1 VVYSPA
7 VRIIPEGSL
16 AYGLQLP
23 IQSQSELYVADW
35 ERTCGAAE
43 LAAIAEAADRSG
55 FHYVAVC
62 DHVAIPRDLAG
73 AMGTTWYDPVATLGF
88 LAGRTERV
96 HLLSHVYVA
105 PLRPPLQ
112 SAKSFATLDHLS
124 GGRVIVGVG
133 TGHVRA
139 EFEALGVDFTR
150 RGRLLDEA
158 IDVLRES
165 LAEEFV
171 GDLGLK
177 PRPVQ
182 SPRPPIWVGGSSP
195 AALQRVAER
204 GDGWLPQGTP
214 RDQMPGQIA
223 TIREHM
229 ERLGRD
235 EPVDL
240 GAITEPVYVGDAD
253 WKVGRRTL
261 TGSGESIAESLRAY
275 GEMGCSHL
283 QVRFRAR
290 SLEEQLDQME
300 RFGAEVGPLL

>member
-112 SAKSFATLDHLS
+112 SAKSFATLDQLS
-124 GGRVIVGVG
+124 AGRVIVGVG
-133 TGHVRA
+133 TGHVRG

-171 GDLGLK
+171 GDLGLR

-214 RDQMPGQIA
+214 RDQMPEQIA

-240 GAITEPVYVGDAD
+240 GAITEPVHVGDAD

-261 TGSGESIAESLRAY
+261 TGSGEAIAESLRAY

-290 SLEEQLDQME
+290 SLHEQLDQME

>member
-1 VVYSPA
+1 M
-7 VRIIPEGSL
+7 
-16 AYGLQLP
+16 
-23 IQSQSELYVADW
+23 
-35 ERTCGAAE
+35 
-43 LAAIAEAADRSG
+43 AEAADRSG

-62 DHVAIPRDLAG
+62 DHVAIPRDLAP

-88 LAGRTERV
+88 LAGRTDRV

-105 PLRPPLQ
+105 PLRAPLQ
-112 SAKSFATLDHLS
+112 SAKHFATLDHLS

-139 EFEALGVDFTR
+139 EFDALGVDFTR
-150 RGRLLDEA
+150 RGRLLDDA

-177 PRPVQ
+177 PRPER

-195 AALQRVAER
+195 AALRRVAER

-214 RDQMPGQIA
+214 RDQMPEQVA
-223 TIREHM
+223 AIREHQG
-229 ERLGRD
+229 RLGRD
-235 EPVDL
+235 EPLDL
-240 GAITEPVYVGDAD
+240 GAITEPIYVGEPD
-253 WKVGRRTL
+253 WHVGRRTL
-261 TGSGESIAESLRAY
+261 TGSGDTIAGSLRAY

>member
-7 VRIIPEGSL
+7 VRTVPEGSL
-16 AYGLQLP
+16 VYGLQLP

-35 ERTCGAAE
+35 ERSCGAAE

-55 FHYVAVC
+55 FWYVAVC

-73 AMGTTWYDPVATLGF
+73 AMGTTWYDPIATLGF

-96 HLLSHVYVA
+96 RLMSHVYVA
-105 PLRPPLQ
+105 PLRPPLA
-112 SAKSFATLDHLS
+112 SAKHFATLDQVS

-139 EFEALGVDFTR
+139 EFDALGVDFTQ
-150 RGRLLDEA
+150 RGRLLDDA
-158 IDVLRES
+158 IDVLKAS

-171 GDLGLK
+171 DDLGLK
-177 PRPVQ
+177 PRAVQ

-195 AALQRVAER
+195 AALRRVAVR

-214 RDQMPGQIA
+214 RDSMPEQIA
-223 TIREHM
+223 TIREHQ
-229 ERLGRD
+229 ERLGVD
-235 EPVDL
+235 EPLDL
-240 GAITEPVYVGDAD
+240 GAITEPIYVGDAD
-253 WKVGRRTL
+253 WKVGSRTL
-261 TGSGESIAESLRAY
+261 TGPGEAIAESLRAY

-300 RFGAEVGPLL
+300 AFGAEVGPHL

>member
-1 VVYSPA
+1 MVYSPA

-16 AYGLQLP
+16 VYGLQLP

-62 DHVAIPRDLAG
+62 DHVAIPRDFAG

-133 TGHVRA
+133 TGHVRG
-139 EFEALGVDFTR
+139 EFEALGVDFTS
-150 RGRLLDEA
+150 RGRLLDES

-214 RDQMPGQIA
+214 RDQMPEQIA
-223 TIREHM
+223 TIREHL

-261 TGSGESIAESLRAY
+261 TGSGESIAESLRTY

-300 RFGAEVGPLL
+300 AFGAEVGPLL